1 MVNSVGAGP
10 IWPAW
15 RDPYILPHMS
25 LEGHVPSKDEKI
37 FKRVF
42 YFIMS
47 GRNWTVKEI
56 EEEKKKGKGKRMGVG
71 ATPTVCTA
79 LG

>member
-10 IWPAW
+10 IWPAR

-25 LEGHVPSKDEKI
+25 REGHVPSKGERFLF
-37 FKRVF
+37 FKGMF

-56 EEEKKKGKGKRMGVG
+56 EKGKGKSVG